1 MESNS
6 TTQRENRRKIMQ
18 PDMDK
23 AAQKLALQIANL
35 SFENAKLAVL
45 VEQLQ
50 EQLQQ
55 AEQAEEK

>member
-1 MESNS
+1 
-6 TTQRENRRKIMQ
+6 MQ

-23 AAQKLALQIANL
+23 VAQKLALQNANL
-35 SFENAKLAVL
+35 MFENAKLAVL

-50 EQLQQ
+50 EQEQLQQ

>member
-1 MESNS
+1 
-6 TTQRENRRKIMQ
+6 MQ
-18 PDMDK
+18 PEMDK
-23 AAQKLALQIANL
+23 AAQKRALQIANL

>member
-1 MESNS
+1 
-6 TTQRENRRKIMQ
+6 
-18 PDMDK
+18 MDK

-55 AEQAEEK
+55 AEQSEEK

>member
-1 MESNS
+1 
-6 TTQRENRRKIMQ
+6 MQ

-23 AAQKLALQIANL
+23 ASQKLALQIANL

-50 EQLQQ
+50 EQAQK

>member
-1 MESNS
+1 
-6 TTQRENRRKIMQ
+6 MQ

-23 AAQKLALQIANL
+23 VAQKLALQNANL
-35 SFENAKLAVL
+35 MFENAKLAVL

-50 EQLQQ
+50 EQLLQ

>member
-1 MESNS
+1 
-6 TTQRENRRKIMQ
+6 MQ

-23 AAQKLALQIANL
+23 VAQKLALQIANF

>member
-1 MESNS
+1 MEGYS
-6 TTQRENRRKIMQ
+6 TTQRENRREIMQ

-23 AAQKLALQIANL
+23 ASQKLALQIANL

-50 EQLQQ
+50 EQAQK

>member
-1 MESNS
+1 
-6 TTQRENRRKIMQ
+6 
-18 PDMDK
+18 MDK

>member
-1 MESNS
+1 
-6 TTQRENRRKIMQ
+6 MQ

>member
-1 MESNS
+1 
-6 TTQRENRRKIMQ
+6 MQ

-50 EQLQQ
+50 EQLQ
-55 AEQAEEK
+55 EQAEKAEEK

>member
-1 MESNS
+1 
-6 TTQRENRRKIMQ
+6 MQ

-55 AEQAEEK
+55 AEQEEEK

>member
-1 MESNS
+1 
-6 TTQRENRRKIMQ
+6 
-18 PDMDK
+18 MDK
-23 AAQKLALQIANL
+23 ASQKLALQIANL

-55 AEQAEEK
+55 LQQAEQAEEK

>member
-1 MESNS
+1 
-6 TTQRENRRKIMQ
+6 MQ

-23 AAQKLALQIANL
+23 VAQKLALQNANL
-35 SFENAKLAVL
+35 MFENAKLAVL

-50 EQLQQ
+50 Q